1 MISSSGQRSSS
12 YKGAIRYI
20 EAMCKA
26 AFDDVGSHGW
36 EHVERVRTLCKKIG
50 EKEGADLLVLD
61 LAALFHDV
69 IRVSEDHAMQSAEFA
84 RSVLSTMGF
93 GDNICSAVH
102 EAIASHSY
110 TSGRTPK
117 SLEAKVLSDADKLDA
132 MGATG
137 IYRTI
142 QYNTERA
149 LPPPRIL
156 EHVRKKL
163 LNLPSLLHTNSAK
176 EIAKRRIAIMEH
188 YVQCFEEELLETS
201 ISR

>member
-1 MISSSGQRSSS
+1 MTSSTGQRNSF
-12 YKGAIRYI
+12 YTEAIRYI
-20 EAMCKA
+20 EAMCRA
-26 AFDDVGSHGW
+26 AFDDIGSHGW
-36 EHVERVRTLCKKIG
+36 EHVERVRALCKKIG
-50 EKEGADLLVLD
+50 ENEGADLLVLD

-69 IRVSEDHAMQSAEFA
+69 IRVSEDHAVQSAEFA
-84 RSVLSTMGF
+84 RSVLSAMGF
-93 GDNICSAVH
+93 GEGICNAVY

-110 TSGRTPK
+110 SSGRVPK

-142 QYNTERA
+142 QYNAERA
-149 LPPPRIL
+149 LPPTRIL

-163 LNLPSLLHTNSAK
+163 LNLPCLLHTSSAK
-176 EIAKRRIAIMEH
+176 EIAKKRIAIMEN
-188 YVQCFEEELLETS
+188 YVRCFEEELLETS